1 MSDNAHY
8 SQKNEDVPKK
18 IKSRDMKRQ
27 EIHTSSCNFKPQFP
41 TPRPLARQTS
51 AAKD

>member
-1 MSDNAHY
+1 MLITA
-8 SQKNEDVPKK
+8 KKDVPKR
-18 IKSRDMKRQ
+18 IKSKNLKRQ